1 MFDPKKNYN
10 VTSAWLLS
18 LPRLE
23 RTEAFEAMM
32 ALDDLRAA
40 QTLTT
45 IQSLAVLVSAGK
57 INPNLELEMIC
68 ESQGFQLSEV
78 VDSITREQWEQV
90 PQELGGSAVA

>member
-1 MFDPKKNYN
+1 MFDPKKSYN
-10 VTSAWLLS
+10 VTNAWLLS
-18 LPRLE
+18 LPREE
-23 RTEAFEAMM
+23 RLEAFGQLEEFPIIGSP
-32 ALDDLRAA
+32 LS
-40 QTLTT
+40 TL
-45 IQSLAVLVSAGK
+45 QSLAVLVSAGK